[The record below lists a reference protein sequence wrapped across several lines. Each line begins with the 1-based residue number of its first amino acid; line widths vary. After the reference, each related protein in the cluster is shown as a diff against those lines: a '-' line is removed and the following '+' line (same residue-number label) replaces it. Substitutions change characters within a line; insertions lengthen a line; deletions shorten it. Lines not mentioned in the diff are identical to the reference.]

1 VVGPLTVT
9 DFVIYQGASGDLA
22 SIHHDFD
29 VARSAGY
36 AKPFAPGMYPAG
48 VLASWATAWLGARN
62 IRRFKV
68 RFVNMV
74 WPGDILTCDGSIA
87 STKEDE
93 QETTIE
99 LELRCRSQHALALL
113 GWATFVIPA
122 ALFHYGAG
130 RKLPVLVIR
139 RDLDELKV

>member
-1 VVGPLTVT
+1 MPKISIRSIPAPSVVGPLNVT

-22 SIHHDFD
+22 SIHHDFE

-36 AKPFAPGMYPAG
+36 DKPFAPGMYPAG

-74 WPGDILTCDGSIA
+74 WPGDILTCNGSIA
-87 STKEDE
+87 SIEEDE
-93 QETTIE
+93 LQTTVE
-99 LELRCRSQHALALL
+99 LELTCRSQRGPALL
-113 GWATFVIPA
+113 GWATFVLPA
-122 ALFHYGAG
+122 AE
-130 RKLPVLVIR
+130 I
-139 RDLDELKV
+139 E

>member
-1 VVGPLTVT
+1 MSKISIRSIPAPSAVGPLTVT
-9 DFVIYQGASGDLA
+9 DFVIYQGASGDLS

-36 AKPFAPGMYPAG
+36 DKPFAPGMYPAG

-62 IRRFKV
+62 MRRFKV
-68 RFVNMV
+68 RFVSMV
-74 WPGDILTCDGSIA
+74 WPGDILRCEGSIA
-87 STKEDE
+87 SIEEDKHE
-93 QETTIE
+93 KTVE

-122 ALFHYGAG
+122 AE
-130 RKLPVLVIR
+130 I
-139 RDLDELKV
+139 E